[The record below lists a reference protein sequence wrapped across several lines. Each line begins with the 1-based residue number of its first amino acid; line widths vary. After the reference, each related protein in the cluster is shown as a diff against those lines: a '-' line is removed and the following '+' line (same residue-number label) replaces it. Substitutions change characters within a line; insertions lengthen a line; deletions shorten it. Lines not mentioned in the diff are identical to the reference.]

1 MKATRIEVGRLVNK
15 PARRKEQ
22 VARTRMGT
30 AEMVRS
36 RWAGEISKR

>member
-15 PARRKEQ
+15 PVRRKEQ
-22 VARTRMGT
+22 VARTRMET
-30 AEMVRS
+30 AEIMRS